1 MVPFETNILFR
12 SFGGYQKPKK
22 EHKKIHRIRLQ
33 KCISFTLDNRKTK
46 QKNPVSLPIYSFNS
60 GKMIQKPSFK

>member
-33 KCISFTLDNRKTK
+33 KCISFTLDDQKTK
-46 QKNPVSLPIYSFNS
+46 QKKLLVYLSLAF
-60 GKMIQKPSFK
+60 

>member
-22 EHKKIHRIRLQ
+22 GHKKIHRIRLQ
-33 KCISFTLDNRKTK
+33 KCISFTLDDQKTKTK
-46 QKNPVSLPIYSFNS
+46 QKTVSLSIYSVL
-60 GKMIQKPSFK
+60 IQKK